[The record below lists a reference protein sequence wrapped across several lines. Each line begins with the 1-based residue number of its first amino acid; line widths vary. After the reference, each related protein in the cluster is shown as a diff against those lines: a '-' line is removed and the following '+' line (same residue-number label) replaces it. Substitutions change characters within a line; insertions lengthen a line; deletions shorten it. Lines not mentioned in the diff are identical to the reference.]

1 MKSEA
6 LFSYDDM
13 FSHKIYL
20 ARKLKRISLKEV
32 AKAVGISEM
41 YLSELE
47 RKKII
52 PDDDLV
58 VKLADCFGYKKEELQ
73 QTVKDEFMVDMIIYG
88 KNIDFN
94 FFSNAVKRNSGIRDM
109 VNQWIS
115 DGVQIMIANKPGY
128 KDEKEVK

>member
-1 MKSEA
+1 MKSEE
-6 LFSYDDM
+6 LFSYDNM

-32 AKAVGISEM
+32 AKAVGISAM

-47 RKKII
+47 RKKIV

-58 VKLADCFGYKKEELQ
+58 VKLADCFGYKKEDLQ
-73 QTVKDEFMVDMIIYG
+73 QTVKDEFMVDVIRYG

-94 FFSNAVKRNSGIRDM
+94 FFSNAIKRNSGIRDM

-115 DGVQIMIANKPGY
+115 DGVQIMIANKLGY

>member
-6 LFSYDDM
+6 LFSWDNM

-20 ARKLKRISLKEV
+20 ARKLKRISLREV
-32 AKAVGISEM
+32 AKAVGISAM
-41 YLSELE
+41 YLSGLE
-47 RKKII
+47 RKKIV

-58 VKLADCFGYKKEELQ
+58 GKLADCFGYKKEELQ
-73 QTVKDEFMVDMIIYG
+73 QTVKDEFMVDVIRYG

-115 DGVQIMIANKPGY
+115 DGVQIMLANKLGY
-128 KDEKEVK
+128 KDEKGVK

>member
-6 LFSYDDM
+6 LFSYDNM

-20 ARKLKRISLKEV
+20 ARKLKRISLREV
-32 AKAVGISEM
+32 AKAVGISAM
-41 YLSELE
+41 FLSELE
-47 RKKII
+47 RKKIV
-52 PDDDLV
+52 PDDELV
-58 VKLADCFGYKKEELQ
+58 GKLANYFEYSKEEMQ
-73 QTVKDEFMVDMIIYG
+73 QSVKDEFMIDIIRYG

-115 DGVQIMIANKPGY
+115 DGVQIMLANKLGY
-128 KDEKEVK
+128 KDEKGVK

>member
-1 MKSEA
+1 MKSEE
-6 LFSYDDM
+6 LFSNDNM
-13 FSHKIYL
+13 FSHKIYI
-20 ARKLKRISLKEV
+20 ARKIERKPLRFIANKL
-32 AKAVGISEM
+32 GISAM

-47 RKKII
+47 RKKIV

-58 VKLADCFGYKKEELQ
+58 VKLAECFGYKKEELQ
-73 QTVKDEFMVDMIIYG
+73 QTVKDEFMVDVIRYG

-94 FFSNAVKRNSGIRDM
+94 FFSNAIKRNSGIRDM

-115 DGVQIMIANKPGY
+115 DGVQIMIANKLVY